1 MPGEPA
7 IRKVLLA
14 LRDVLTG
21 NVGVSVTVYI
31 DRPFDQPFRD
41 EELPAVN
48 IRCQQVPRSL
58 HQYNAWRHDAEI
70 MFDIVTRSAT
80 TQTVD
85 AAQADIEADIAAIL
99 LNPPASIEPGS
110 VFDMLTDT
118 IPLGIGQRGNEFDM
132 ADGGESTS
140 AWRCP
145 FLTPIGDFR
154 TIAGRVSTIT

>member
-7 IRKVLLA
+7 IRKVLTA
-14 LRDVLTG
+14 LRDILDG
-21 NVGVSVTVYI
+21 HVGAGVTVHI

-48 IRCQQVPRSL
+48 IRCTSVPRSQT
-58 HQYNAWRHDAEI
+58 QYNAWLHDAQI
-70 MFDIVTRSAT
+70 MLDIVTRSAT

-85 AAQADIEADIAAIL
+85 EIQSEIEADIAAVL
-99 LNPPASIEPGS
+99 LNPPASIVPGS
-110 VFDMLTDT
+110 AFDMLTDI
-118 IPLGIGQRGNEFDM
+118 IPLGIGQRGDEFDM
-132 ADGGESTS
+132 SDQGESTS

-154 TIAGRVSTIT
+154 TIAGRISTIS